1 MGKTIKHIKMT
12 KKEFILYLQKLERK
26 RKRQKEGRYSPKYR
40 DSLNDWVYVSR
51 NGSVVFHNLNLD
63 IRGKVTIETSAD
75 ASTFS
80 RDECDS
86 MNNTEE
92 ITYND
97 FIKQQKELDEH
108 YKTPEYIKQ
117 KNELELYRKTPEYK
131 KYRKEERERRIMD
144 EMFGF

>member
-1 MGKTIKHIKMT
+1 MT
-12 KKEFILYLQKLERK
+12 KKDFILYLQKLERK

-40 DSLNDWVYVSR
+40 DSLNEWVYVSR
-51 NGSVVFHNLNLD
+51 DDSVIFYELNLN
-63 IRGKVTIETSAD
+63 IRGKVTLKIQAD
-75 ASTFS
+75 PYIFS
-80 RDECDS
+80 MDECDV

-97 FIKQQKELDEH
+97 FINHQKELDEY

-131 KYRKEERERRIMD
+131 KFRKEERERRIMD